1 MIKAIREFI
10 REEQGQDLIEYSL
23 LLTFV
28 LFAVAG
34 IFYGYTDSV
43 KGITTTTNS
52 NLAAANSF
60 IR

>member
-34 IFYGYTDSV
+34 IFYGYTDNV
-43 KGITTTTNS
+43 AGITATTNS